1 MTDKE
6 QKMIFSE
13 NLNRYI
19 KRSGKQQKEIAAD
32 IDVAPTTFGNW
43 CTGLAMPKYGTIRKL
58 AEYFNCNVS
67 DLSDKPTPN
76 SSKFDGISY
85 AETQKA
91 LALYQLYKQ
100 ANPQIQSA
108 VEVLLKPVQPDT

>member
-1 MTDKE
+1 MERKELKSLRKLNKLTLVDVGKKLGVSKATVQRYESGEIDIPYDRICQLAEIYNVEPGYLFPNHSKGKSDKDKE
-6 QKMIFSE
+6 
-13 NLNRYI
+13 
-19 KRSGKQQKEIAAD
+19 
-32 IDVAPTTFGNW
+32 
-43 CTGLAMPKYGTIRKL
+43 
-58 AEYFNCNVS
+58 
-67 DLSDKPTPN
+67 
-76 SSKFDGISY
+76 

>member
-76 SSKFDGISY
+76 NAKDE
-85 AETQKA
+85 AEIKEA

-108 VEVLLKPVQPDT
+108 VEVLLRPVQSDT